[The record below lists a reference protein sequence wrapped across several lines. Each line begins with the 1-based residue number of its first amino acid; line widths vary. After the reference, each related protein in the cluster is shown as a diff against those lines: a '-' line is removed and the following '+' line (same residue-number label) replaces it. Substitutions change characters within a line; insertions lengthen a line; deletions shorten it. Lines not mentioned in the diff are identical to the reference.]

1 MSKGK
6 QQAQGLD
13 STLRFRVLADAYLF
27 YHHFSTG
34 SRTRGYLISRLPDGL
49 LSDEQ

>member
-13 STLRFRVLADAYLF
+13 STLPSPVFTDGFTQEIYIP
-27 YHHFSTG
+27 
-34 SRTRGYLISRLPDGL
+34 RT
-49 LSDEQ
+49 

>member
-13 STLRFRVLADAYLF
+13 STLSSPVF
-27 YHHFSTG
+27 T
-34 SRTRGYLISRLPDGL
+34 DGL
-49 LSDEQ
+49 SDVIILPRA

>member
-13 STLRFRVLADAYLF
+13 STLPFRVFADAYLF
-27 YHHFSTG
+27 YHHFFHGFKNPRLFNFPS
-34 SRTRGYLISRLPDGL
+34 SRRIIER
-49 LSDEQ
+49 

>member
-13 STLRFRVLADAYLF
+13 STLPFPVF
-27 YHHFSTG
+27 T
-34 SRTRGYLISRLPDGL
+34 DGL
-49 LSDEQ
+49 NGEYFIFHGVKSPW

>member
-13 STLRFRVLADAYLF
+13 STLPFPVFA
-27 YHHFSTG
+27 
-34 SRTRGYLISRLPDGL
+34 DGL
-49 LSDEQ
+49 SDVTILPRA